1 MEMMLTKEDL
11 LKLFKK
17 NGIQK
22 GMVVMVESKG
32 MMTNY
37 IAGGEQ
43 MVIEVLK
50 ELIGSQGCILAPSF
64 TFDTLDPA
72 TDGEYHYDYSLWEEV
87 RNSTIGYDKKI
98 SQSNDGFANQ
108 LLRNPESG
116 RSTHPVYSFVMLGR
130 YDQKQLRQGM
140 NFPISLHDVLSPLAE
155 RKSCLIVFDGQIEKS
170 CFFHAL
176 AQQSDQ
182 QDVFVQRAY
191 KKHGKEKEIHTFLMN
206 RPHTGLIRRF
216 LNGSNLNSFEIQ
228 DHDIEFC
235 SFDMRHDK
243 RWATPSKKTMSSKE
257 KR

>member
-32 MMTNY
+32 SMSNY

-43 MVIEVLK
+43 MIIEVLK
-50 ELIGSQGCILAPSF
+50 ELIGSQGCIIAPSF

-72 TDGEYHYDYSLWEEV
+72 TDGKYHYEYSLWEEV
-87 RNSTIGYDKKI
+87 RNSMIGFDKKI
-98 SQSNDGFANQ
+98 SQSNDRFANQ
-108 LLRNPESG
+108 LLRNPESE
-116 RSTHPVYSFVMLGR
+116 RSVHPVYSFVMLGR
-130 YDQKQLRQGM
+130 CTKNLWKQGM
-140 NFPISLHDVLSPLAE
+140 NFPISFHDVLNPLTE
-155 RKSCLIVFDGQIEKS
+155 RKSCLIMCDGEIAKS

-176 AQQSDQ
+176 AQQSGQ

-191 KKHGKEKEIHTFLMN
+191 KKRGKEKEIHTFLMN
-206 RPHTGLIRRF
+206 RPHMGLIRQF
-216 LNGSNLNSFEIQ
+216 LNGSHLSSFEIQ
-228 DHDIEFC
+228 DHEIEFC
-235 SFDMRHDK
+235 SFDMRRDK
-243 RWATPSKKTMSSKE
+243 KWDTPSKKAISSGE